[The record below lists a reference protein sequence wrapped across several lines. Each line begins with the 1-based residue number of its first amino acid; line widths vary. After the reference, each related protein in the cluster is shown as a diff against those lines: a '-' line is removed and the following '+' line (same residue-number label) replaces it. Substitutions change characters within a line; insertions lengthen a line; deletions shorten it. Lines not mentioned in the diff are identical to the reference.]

1 MGCTKT
7 ANKDLA
13 SKKMHSFDLLMQ
25 QVDDSM
31 AVNPNYALRLINNNI
46 PNVKDN
52 VVYCKFISM
61 RAWNYVR
68 KSQNDSAN
76 KCFGIILNYAWK
88 MKVIFYTAHDDY
100 MLQAIRNSAFDYLM
114 KPFDSNELNLM
125 LNRFR
130 EDFVKSK
137 MGIPILLPDVSNSF
151 LIATPLGYRKVHFNE
166 IGYFEYNKDKRSWQA
181 MLVDKSSLTLKVNTK
196 AESILNVSET
206 FFKISKQHIINWS
219 YLSIIDDGRCFLL
232 DPFNDTRLSI
242 SRDSLKN
249 LHK

>member
-1 MGCTKT
+1 MDKKYNVIIIDDDSVSLTCLEGELSFHKDMTVVAKAKDNNMGR
-7 ANKDLA
+7 
-13 SKKMHSFDLLMQ
+13 KKILKYRPDLLFLD
-25 QVDDSM
+25 VELPDG
-31 AVNPNYALRLINNNI
+31 
-46 PNVKDN
+46 
-52 VVYCKFISM
+52 
-61 RAWNYVR
+61 
-68 KSQNDSAN
+68 
-76 KCFGIILNYAWK
+76 FGYNLLETIRDQIKWK

-137 MGIPILLPDVSNSF
+137 MEIPILLSGVSNSF

-206 FFKISKQHIINWS
+206 FFKISKQHIINLS

-249 LHK
+249 LHNKYGDI